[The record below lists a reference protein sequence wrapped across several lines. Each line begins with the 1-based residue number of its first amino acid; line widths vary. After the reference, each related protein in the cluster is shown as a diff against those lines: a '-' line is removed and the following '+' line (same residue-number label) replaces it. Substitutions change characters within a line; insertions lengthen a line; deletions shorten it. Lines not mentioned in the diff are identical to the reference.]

1 MRSDMVFETVL
12 GKGVEPVRWL
22 VIVGIA
28 YTLAT
33 TIWSFFQTP
42 MTPTRG
48 AQTAA
53 QTPAEQRP
61 AVNVNWILS
70 KNLFGEAGAAPADTS
85 DDDEPAVQTRL
96 PLELQ
101 SVFVADEIEHSA
113 AIVAQRGKAGLLY
126 SVGDKLPG
134 NAELIEVLVDRI
146 ILRRAG
152 VRETLMFPKSKT
164 QFVAD
169 DYGSAGEDID
179 PTTGQAGQAPGR
191 AGNAQQNDG
200 DGPVA
205 PPDQQELVEA
215 YREKLA
221 EDATG
226 TLNELGIETVDD
238 SGAGGYRI
246 GDVSASPYLR
256 QTGLQAGDVILSVN
270 GRAVGDIQ
278 QDQLE
283 LENIMAQGSARIEVQ
298 RGGRKFFI
306 TASLK

>member
-1 MRSDMVFETVL
+1 MRSDMVFESIL

-42 MTPTRG
+42 MTPSRG
-48 AQTAA
+48 ADTAA
-53 QTPAEQRP
+53 QTQAEQQRP

-101 SVFVADEIEHSA
+101 SVFVADETENSA

-126 SVGDKLPG
+126 SVGDNLPG
-134 NAELIEVLVDRI
+134 NAELIDVLVDRI

-169 DYGSAGEDID
+169 DYSGADEGTD
-179 PTTGQAGQAPGR
+179 PTTGQAGQAPG
-191 AGNAQQNDG
+191 ANAARQ
-200 DGPVA
+200 V
-205 PPDQQELVEA
+205 PPDQQELVEV

-278 QDQLE
+278 ADQLE